1 MLATIALT
9 SLPPLTAAQCEP
21 SKENRE
27 NFQTQVRVDCFA
39 LGQACNMADLDV
51 DRFVTTLGVLSSR
64 DACTLTVLPLDS
76 ASDGRNHCSMRV
88 LPNGSLT
95 RSTRGGW
102 PPAGVINTT
111 TEVVAEP
118 RVEEFSNN
126 CAAWCGDEPYET
138 DAWWQ
143 QPGLFTCYQ
152 ASRCARSLCLPDA
165 LQQAALTPRADAA
178 PVAASAASPGSGQ
191 TPLSSDSAGT
201 GAMPSQRAIAPQPA
215 AAATPAAAAA
225 NRSTAQA
232 PAPSTMPSPHPTA
245 EASRGAARP
254 GDPAISAATASAPV
268 ATPGAASES
277 TRAASALLAS
287 AQRDQRELW
296 RQRHVAIAASIASA
310 CALLL
315 IALSIGG
322 FVYYWRNR
330 HHHRALAAPS
340 QRSRADNDASAA
352 QRTSNVLFEPRAAAD
367 TRAASISR
375 AQATAAH
382 TNRDY
387 TDSPMSSLLPK
398 RTEEHDDAHARLV
411 VALENFANA
420 EPPQLFA
427 GKYLLLDE
435 RVVGGQAVVNFAR
448 GPGGSIFTYAIK
460 CVTRDNHAYLVCGAS
475 TACVAPAAKGSVP
488 DLPVRPA
495 AMAPCKLQ
503 LLACARIRTAH

>member
-1 MLATIALT
+1 MRTSVLATIALT

-27 NFQTQVRVDCFA
+27 NFETQVRVDCFA
-39 LGQACNMADLDV
+39 LGQACNVADLDV
-51 DRFVTTLGVLSSR
+51 DRSVTTLGVLSSR
-64 DACTLTVLPLDS
+64 DACSLTVLPLDS
-76 ASDGRNHCSMRV
+76 ASDGRNYCSMRV
-88 LPNGSLT
+88 EPNGSLT

-102 PPAGVINTT
+102 PPAGVINAT
-111 TEVVAEP
+111 TEAAAEP
-118 RVEEFSNN
+118 IIEEFRNN

-138 DAWWQ
+138 EAWWQ

-165 LQQAALTPRADAA
+165 LQRAALTPSADATSAAA
-178 PVAASAASPGSGQ
+178 PAASPSSGQ
-191 TPLSSDSAGT
+191 TPLSSGSVGT

-215 AAATPAAAAA
+215 SNTDAAMPAAAAA

-232 PAPSTMPSPHPTA
+232 PTPSTLLSPRPTA
-245 EASRGAARP
+245 EASLDAARP
-254 GDPAISAATASAPV
+254 ISPAVPAATASAPL

-277 TRAASALLAS
+277 ARAASALLAS
-287 AQRDQRELW
+287 AQRDQRELR

-322 FVYYWRNR
+322 LVYYWRNR
-330 HHHRALAAPS
+330 KRHRACAAPS
-340 QRSRADNDASAA
+340 QCSRADNDAHTA
-352 QRTSNVLFEPRAAAD
+352 QRTSNALFEPRVAAN

-398 RTEEHDDAHARLV
+398 RTEEHDDAQARLV

-460 CVTRDNHAYLVCGAS
+460 CVTRNRY
-475 TACVAPAAKGSVP
+475 SVP
-488 DLPVRPA
+488 SSAAQALPA
-495 AMAPCKLQ
+495 
-503 LLACARIRTAH
+503 